1 MDHTVRFGPHSEILT
16 QEKKSKEL
24 EPTERLMGPSRS
36 HFIYGN
42 KTART

>member
-1 MDHTVRFGPHSEILT
+1 MGFGPHSEILT
-16 QEKKSKEL
+16 QEKSKEL
-24 EPTERLMGPSRS
+24 EPTERLMGTSWS